1 MNSTH
6 LKTDVINIINNLKD
20 VHIVEEIKM
29 LLDFEL
35 EEKLFHLSSEQMD
48 RIEKGRNEYLN
59 SQTLT
64 EEEANSEIDLWL
76 KEK

>member
-64 EEEANSEIDLWL
+64 EEEANSERD
-76 KEK
+76 

>member
-1 MNSTH
+1 
-6 LKTDVINIINNLKD
+6 
-20 VHIVEEIKM
+20 
-29 LLDFEL
+29 LDFEL